1 MSDDQPKAR
10 GVQFDPR
17 VDLGHILSFLGFMVA
32 GFIGWMALDKR
43 VVVLEENRH
52 TQVQIDRH
60 QDEMSRQQMNQ
71 IKESLNELKTVVN
84 KINDRLEEKR

>member
-1 MSDDQPKAR
+1 MPDDQPKK
-10 GVQFDPR
+10 GFQFDPK
-17 VDLGHILSFLGFMVA
+17 VDLGHILSFLGFIVM

-60 QDEMSRQQMNQ
+60 QDEMTRQQMGQ
-71 IKESLNELKTVVN
+71 IKDSLNELKDGVN
-84 KINDRLEEKR
+84 KINDRLERKQ